1 MSSAV
6 LEPVVE
12 QPKPLT
18 IIAPSIPAAQA
29 EKAITDHPLVPVVV
43 AMVLAAIGAIAFVG
57 TIVFWR
63 AVRHSGVLAP

>member
-18 IIAPSIPAAQA
+18 IVAPSIPAAEA

-43 AMVLAAIGAIAFVG
+43 AMVLAAIGAVAFVG
-57 TIVFWR
+57 SIVFWL
-63 AVRHSGVLAP
+63 AVRNSGAVAP